1 MGYAIAIDGPSG
13 SGKSTVAKKIATIK
27 SFVYIDTGAMYR
39 AVALYCVRNKIPTDN
54 AEKVEAMLD
63 NIDIGIAYRDGLQV
77 VFLNGEDVNGLIR
90 TEEISS
96 NASTVSA
103 IPSVRRKLV
112 SLQRKLAE
120 KTDVVMDGRDIGT
133 VVLPNADVKVFLTA
147 NSDIRAK
154 RRYDELVMKGYEGS
168 LQDVADAL
176 RVRDK
181 ADSGRKASP
190 LKMADGAVYI
200 DSSGMTVDE
209 VAEKIIGL
217 IRKA

>member
-39 AVALYCVRNKIPTDN
+39 TVALYCVRNKIPTDN

-63 NIDIGIAYRDGLQV
+63 NIDIEIAYRDGLQV

-154 RRYDELVMKGYEGS
+154 RRYNELVMKGYEGS